1 MNGTSTSDKQV
12 GFAQRIADSLGCEVP
27 VELLNDREGLSSWIN
42 EGLERLPK
50 DQEGRAVFKPSPK
63 QINFAEKVS
72 ADSGMEIPAECY
84 MNATEMGRF
93 IDANISSLKN
103 RPTDK
108 MVDLANRIRDFNPN
122 AGDPSRHFD
131 DFDALR
137 GWIDKNFPEEWRN
150 SSGENR
156 PPRRAKKPKSM
167 EDLL

>member
-1 MNGTSTSDKQV
+1 
-12 GFAQRIADSLGCEVP
+12 
-27 VELLNDREGLSSWIN
+27 
-42 EGLERLPK
+42 
-50 DQEGRAVFKPSPK
+50 
-63 QINFAEKVS
+63 
-72 ADSGMEIPAECY
+72 

-131 DFDALR
+131 DFDALK